1 MKTWMKVLLIAL
13 AVFFCVGA
21 FHGNYNCSGQLG
33 SAVSSTAGFACS
45 VIKATCYGMQTVMNG
60 VFGVFS

>member
-21 FHGNYNCSGQLG
+21 FHGNYNCS
-33 SAVSSTAGFACS
+33 
-45 VIKATCYGMQTVMNG
+45 VIKATCYGMQTVVNG